1 MYFDTFIIMVNQNYA
16 KTVGTELYI
25 TVLLL
30 VANIVKEKFFFH
42 FDKVRHNMEVS

>member
-30 VANIVKEKFFFH
+30 VANIVKEIFFH